1 MHNCIFFSYQE
12 SILYSFVFSFQKMRK
27 LKNKELK
34 RLNLKEFKNKKKLPV
49 IIVLDNIRSAH
60 NVGSVFRTSDA
71 FLIKKIMLCGICPV
85 PPKNEIRKTALGAT
99 ESVEWEYYSKSID
112 CINILAKKGYRII
125 SIEQADNATYLNNFS
140 TEKSQKIAL
149 VFGNEVNGVMEEII
163 QQSDDVIEIPQFGT
177 KHSVNVSVSVGI
189 VLWDLYLKMG

>member
-1 MHNCIFFSYQE
+1 
-12 SILYSFVFSFQKMRK
+12 MRK